1 MEDINNIEKIKMD
14 AAIADYKLGNSWEN
28 KFFKKKA
35 CKNLDKIL
43 VNNFLELI
51 EEIME
56 WNSAS
61 EMEEIW
67 I

>member
-56 WNSAS
+56 
-61 EMEEIW
+61 
-67 I
+67 